1 MLLGA
6 QIVHIDEGEGKLTL
20 YSTKHNGLVIP
31 LPPAPSQ
38 LIDSIYFYFYFPST
52 TSTVYRPFIDPT
64 TSTKNY

>member
-38 LIDSIYFYFYFPST
+38 LIDSIYFLFLFSLHHIDRIST
-52 TSTVYRPFIDPT
+52 LHRSYNI
-64 TSTKNY
+64 N